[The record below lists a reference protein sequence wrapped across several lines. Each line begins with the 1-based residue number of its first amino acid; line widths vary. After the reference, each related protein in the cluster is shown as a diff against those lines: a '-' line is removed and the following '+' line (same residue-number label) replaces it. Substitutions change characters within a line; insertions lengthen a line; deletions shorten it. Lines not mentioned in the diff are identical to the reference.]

1 MESTYKLAGTW
12 KFIIAILLCEGI
24 GITSGLLASANNNL
38 WFATLKKPTWNP
50 PGYLFGPVWGTLY
63 LFMGISLALIWNNQT
78 SKQSKRK
85 SYILFAIQLT
95 LNFLWSILFFNFHS
109 PLLALIDIILMIVT
123 ITLSIFSFANFSKP
137 AAWLLVPY
145 LAWVLFAAVL
155 NFTIW
160 KLNINSL

>member
-1 MESTYKLAGTW
+1 MESTKKMAGIW

-24 GITSGLLASANNNL
+24 GISSGLLASAQNNL
-38 WFATLKKPTWNP
+38 WFDELNKPTWNP

-63 LFMGISLALIWNNQT
+63 LFMGISLALIWNNKST
-78 SKQSKRK
+78 ESNKRNA
-85 SYILFAIQLT
+85 YILFSIQLV

-123 ITLSIFSFANFSKP
+123 ITITIFSFANFSKP

-145 LAWVLFAAVL
+145 LAWVLFATVL

-160 KLNINSL
+160 KLNVNPL